1 MAGFSFLKRVLA
13 GVVLMGVVGIA
24 PAQALD
30 PGESIYARKAMMWS
44 MGAHMGGIKA
54 GLAAKNGK
62 LVASHARAIAALVP
76 AFEKM
81 FPKGTET
88 GKTRAKAEIWQQMGK
103 FQAAG
108 KLLQTEATAL
118 AQVALTGDMGKTAA
132 QFGKM
137 AKLGCGGCHKPFRAP
152 KK

>member
-13 GVVLMGVVGIA
+13 GVVLMGVTTVA

-30 PGESIYARKAMMWS
+30 PGETIYARKAMMWS

-62 LVASHARAIAALVP
+62 LIAGHARAIAALTP
-76 AFEKM
+76 AFAKM

-88 GKTRAKAEIWQQMGK
+88 GKTRAKAEIWQQMAK
-103 FQAAG
+103 FQAAA
-108 KLLQTEATAL
+108 KVLQTEAGAL
-118 AQVALTGDMGKTAA
+118 AQVAATGDMGKTGA

-137 AKLGCGGCHKPFRAP
+137 AKMGCGGCHKPFRAP

>member
-1 MAGFSFLKRVLA
+1 MAGFSFLKRLLA
-13 GVVLMGVVGIA
+13 GVVLLGVAGVV

-30 PGESIYARKAMMWS
+30 PGDTIYTRKAIMWS

-62 LVASHARAIAALVP
+62 LIAGHARAIAALTP
-76 AFEKM
+76 AFEKL

-88 GKTRAKAEIWQQMGK
+88 GKTRAKAEIWQQMDK
-103 FQAAG
+103 FKAAG
-108 KLLQTEATAL
+108 KVLQTEASAL
-118 AQVALTGDMGKTAA
+118 ATVALTGDMAKTGA

-137 AKLGCGGCHKPFRAP
+137 AKMGCGGCHKPFRAE